1 MDIHNLSFAKII
13 VLQDDIAEVI
23 VHEDI
28 EMNLQMVDEYHAFL
42 LSHLRAPFS
51 LLVNKINAYT
61 YDFEAQQ
68 KLATLDEINK
78 MAVVAY
84 NHRTE
89 VATEYL
95 TTVQREVDWNMKIFS
110 DRDLAFKWLV
120 AEQEK
125 LNGQVKTA

>member
-1 MDIHNLSFAKII
+1 MDIYNLSFAKII
-13 VLQDDIAEVI
+13 ILQDDIAEVI

-28 EMNLQMVDEYHAFL
+28 EMDLKMVDEYHAFL
-42 LSHLRAPFS
+42 RSHLQAPFS

-68 KLATLDEINK
+68 KLATLEEINK

-95 TTVQREVDWNMKIFS
+95 TTVQREVDWNIKIFS
-110 DRDLAFKWLV
+110 DRDLAFNWLV
-120 AEQEK
+120 AEQKK
-125 LNGQVKTA
+125 LNSQVKTA

>member
-13 VLQDDIAEVI
+13 ILQDDIAEVI

-110 DRDLAFKWLV
+110 ERDLAFDWLV

-125 LNGQVKTA
+125 LNSQVKTA

>member
-1 MDIHNLSFAKII
+1 MDVYDLSFAKII
-13 VLQDDIAEVI
+13 ILQDDIAEVI

-28 EMNLQMVDEYHAFL
+28 EMDLKMVDEYHAFL

-61 YDFEAQQ
+61 YTFEAQQ
-68 KLATLDEINK
+68 KLGALEEINK

-95 TTVQREVDWNMKIFS
+95 LTVQRDIDWNMKIFS
-110 DRDLAFKWLV
+110 NRETAYNWLIN
-120 AEQEK
+120 EQEK
-125 LNGQVKTA
+125 LSNEVLTA